1 MTVPRKRE
9 VPPVLA
15 GVLADLKAESEQ
27 LESWVT
33 PLEGVDWTTVCTPEG
48 WTVAHEIAHLAW
60 TDWAS
65 VIAIG
70 GGQPW
75 DDLIMEAIANMD
87 RFVDDA
93 SEEWAKTPA
102 PELLPKWQ
110 QGRAELAQKLGE
122 VPDGEKIAW
131 FGPPMSPASMATA
144 RMMETWGHSMDVAE
158 GLGIQVPKTDRCR
171 HICHLGIRTRG
182 YVYSLRMQEAPDV
195 DIRVELASPSGELW
209 TWGPEDAEQRI
220 TGDAWDFALLAV
232 RRRHRDD
239 VNVKADGRE
248 ADEWL
253 GMVQAFAGPP
263 GNDPKR
269 LSERT
274 VGR

>member
-1 MTVPRKRE
+1 MN
-9 VPPVLA
+9 PVLES
-15 GVLADLKAESEQ
+15 VLADLTAESEQ

-33 PLEGVDWTTVCTPEG
+33 PIDAVDWSAVCTPEG

-65 VIAIG
+65 LVAIG

-75 DDLIMEAIANMD
+75 DDLIMGALAKIDA
-87 RFVDDA
+87 FVD
-93 SEEWAKTPA
+93 SETEEWAKTSP
-102 PELLPKWQ
+102 PELLAKWQ
-110 QGRAELAQKLGE
+110 AGRAQLAKALTDT
-122 VPDGEKIAW
+122 PDGTKLKW

-158 GLGIQVPKTDRCR
+158 GLGIEVPRTDRCK
-171 HICHLGIRTRG
+171 HICHLGVRTRG
-182 YVYSLRMQEAPDV
+182 YVYSLRLQEAPDV
-195 DIRVELASPSGELW
+195 DVRVELTSPSGQLW
-209 TWGPEDAEQRI
+209 TWGPEDADERI
-220 TGDAWDFALLAV
+220 AGDAWDFALLAV

-239 VNVKADGRE
+239 AKVEAVGAA

-274 VGR
+274 IGS